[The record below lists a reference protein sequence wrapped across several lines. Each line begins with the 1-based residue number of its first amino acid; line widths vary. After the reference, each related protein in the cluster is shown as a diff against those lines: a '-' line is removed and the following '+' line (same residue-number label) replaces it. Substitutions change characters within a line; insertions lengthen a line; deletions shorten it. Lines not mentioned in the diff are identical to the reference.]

1 MDGWMKG
8 YINKK
13 MLEMPFKNRIL
24 IHYDP
29 FPSPMDLFRSIHSP
43 TVNKKLFFTITGESS
58 TSVLTGN
65 LHHSTALHYCSH
77 SVSHNAAVAAGMRS
91 VQCGDEVP
99 TNTQQFH

>member
-43 TVNKKLFFTITGESS
+43 TVNKKLFLQSLENQVRVYSQATCTI
-58 TSVLTGN
+58 VL
-65 LHHSTALHYCSH
+65 HCIIA
-77 SVSHNAAVAAGMRS
+77 
-91 VQCGDEVP
+91 P
-99 TNTQQFH
+99 TRFLTMQR